1 MRSVSLI
8 LKEEVPGLGDP
19 GELVKVKVGFARNF
33 LLPQGKAVLATDS
46 RVRELEHT
54 KRLVSEKLA
63 KELKDLQAVR
73 DRLQSLDL
81 EVVAK
86 AGEEGKLFG
95 SVTSANIADLLIEKG
110 FEIDRRKILL
120 SEPIKEVGEHTVSLR
135 LRKDVVAELKLK
147 VSPEQATAPAE

>member
-33 LLPQGKAVLATDS
+33 LIPQGKAVLATDS
-46 RVRELEHT
+46 RVLELEHT
-54 KRLVSEKLA
+54 KRLVAEKLA
-63 KELKDLQAVR
+63 KELKDLRAVR

-86 AGEEGKLFG
+86 AGDEGKLFG

-110 FEIDRRKILL
+110 FEIDRRKVLL
-120 SEPIKEVGEHTVSLR
+120 AEPIKEVGEHTVLLR

-147 VSPEQATAPAE
+147 VSPEQATAAAE

>member
-46 RVRELEHT
+46 RLRELEHT
-54 KRLVSEKLA
+54 KRLVAEKLA
-63 KELKDLQAVR
+63 KELKDLEAER

-81 EVVAK
+81 QVVAK
-86 AGEEGKLFG
+86 AGDEGKLFG
-95 SVTSANIADLLIEKG
+95 SVTSANIADLLIERG

-120 SEPIKEVGEHTVSLR
+120 VEPIKEVGEHTVSLR

-147 VSPEQATAPAE
+147 VSPEEPGTAAE

>member
-46 RVRELEHT
+46 RLRELEHT
-54 KRLVSEKLA
+54 KRLVAEKLA
-63 KELKDLQAVR
+63 KELKDLEAVR

-81 EVVAK
+81 QVVAK
-86 AGEEGKLFG
+86 AGDEGKLFG
-95 SVTSANIADLLIEKG
+95 SVTSANIADLLIERG

-120 SEPIKEVGEHTVSLR
+120 VEPIKEVGEHTVSLR

-147 VSPEQATAPAE
+147 VSPEEPGTAAE

>member
-1 MRSVSLI
+1 MRSVNLI

-19 GELVKVKVGFARNF
+19 GELVKVKVGYARNF
-33 LLPQGKAVLATDS
+33 LLPQGKAVLATES
-46 RVRELEHT
+46 KVKQLEHN
-54 KRLVSEKLA
+54 KRLVAEKLA
-63 KELKDLQAVR
+63 KELKDLEAVR

-95 SVTSANIADLLIEKG
+95 SVTSAQITDLLVEKG
-110 FEIDRRKILL
+110 FEIDRRKVLL
-120 SEPIKEVGEHTVSLR
+120 ADPIKELGEHVVSLR

-147 VSPEQATAPAE
+147 VSPEEAPAAAE